1 MSGIAYETNEINS
14 YELVLFTQAQYPTMK
29 KGGMEVIFD
38 LPGHSKPLSA
48 DIEPELDNSNVE
60 MSKKCR

>member
-1 MSGIAYETNEINS
+1 MKRSKNTIGSYQDGSMSGIAYETNEINS

-38 LPGHSKPLSA
+38 LPGHSKPLSGVC
-48 DIEPELDNSNVE
+48 D
-60 MSKKCR
+60 